1 MDFLSNQWKQVSY
14 GVKENLETLIN
25 TDVLRTLCEAGVW
38 QHLATPLNPHF
49 EALQIQQKEYFLLS
63 YIAEAPKTA
72 SIAVLKASLGE
83 DKYFIYLLV
92 SVVLPTFLS
101 KEGVPLTNHIIAR
114 KNSAYTLSVKNF
126 HLCQSN
132 TYKKIYF
139 LGKLIYN
146 NKRCTASGDARILFL
161 SELTEISVKTDKED
175 ENYGITSK
183 MARYGLFGN
192 GK

>member
-1 MDFLSNQWKQVSY
+1 MLVRMDESRELM
-14 GVKENLETLIN
+14 
-25 TDVLRTLCEAGVW
+25 
-38 QHLATPLNPHF
+38 ATPLNPHF

>member
-1 MDFLSNQWKQVSY
+1 MSNQWKQVSY

-25 TDVLRTLCEAGVW
+25 TDVLRALCEAGVW

>member
-1 MDFLSNQWKQVSY
+1 MSNQWKQVSY

>member
-83 DKYFIYLLV
+83 DKYA
-92 SVVLPTFLS
+92 
-101 KEGVPLTNHIIAR
+101 GM
-114 KNSAYTLSVKNF
+114 NS
-126 HLCQSN
+126 
-132 TYKKIYF
+132 
-139 LGKLIYN
+139 
-146 NKRCTASGDARILFL
+146 
-161 SELTEISVKTDKED
+161 
-175 ENYGITSK
+175 
-183 MARYGLFGN
+183 
-192 GK
+192 